1 MKFSKKVKSLLY
13 GMEFTHGMR
22 RAIMGALGLIYFL
35 SFGFNIISVTT
46 LFAVSTIVRALF
58 EFPTGAIAD
67 YDSRKKSIMI
77 SFFLM
82 AIAFFGL
89 FIFRNFWL
97 LAGSW
102 MLGDIAWAF
111 YSGAGGAWSIDAL
124 KIGKK
129 KSKIVSLISKGYF
142 FEKGGHIIGGL
153 IGLIIISLNF
163 SFIWL
168 FISISQIFMFF
179 IVGIYMKEKNFK
191 PEKVSHGYLKKSLI
205 KAKESFNY
213 IIHKKNKQLRTL
225 MIGDFLGILGSGTF
239 FIGMPL
245 LFIQILNLNPGS
257 LSGIIAFVAG
267 LTIIS
272 PLIAEKIA
280 NKKGIKNSLVMFVSL
295 GSMFVIAFALSNSI
309 IFAIVFLTLL
319 KISLTILNVIGDS
332 AYHHEFDSKIRA
344 SLGSVNNIIWAIG
357 FSISVF
363 LAGFSI
369 NFLGV
374 VNTLLISGGLFSLE
388 AFVYLIGLKKD

>member
-67 YDSRKKSIMI
+67 YDSRKKSIM
-77 SFFLM
+77 
-82 AIAFFGL
+82 
-89 FIFRNFWL
+89 
-97 LAGSW
+97 
-102 MLGDIAWAF
+102 
-111 YSGAGGAWSIDAL
+111 
-124 KIGKK
+124 IGKK

-239 FIGMPL
+239 L
-245 LFIQILNLNPGS
+245 LECHYYLY
-257 LSGIIAFVAG
+257 
-267 LTIIS
+267 
-272 PLIAEKIA
+272 K
-280 NKKGIKNSLVMFVSL
+280 
-295 GSMFVIAFALSNSI
+295 
-309 IFAIVFLTLL
+309 
-319 KISLTILNVIGDS
+319 
-332 AYHHEFDSKIRA
+332 
-344 SLGSVNNIIWAIG
+344 
-357 FSISVF
+357 
-363 LAGFSI
+363 
-369 NFLGV
+369 
-374 VNTLLISGGLFSLE
+374 
-388 AFVYLIGLKKD
+388 YLI